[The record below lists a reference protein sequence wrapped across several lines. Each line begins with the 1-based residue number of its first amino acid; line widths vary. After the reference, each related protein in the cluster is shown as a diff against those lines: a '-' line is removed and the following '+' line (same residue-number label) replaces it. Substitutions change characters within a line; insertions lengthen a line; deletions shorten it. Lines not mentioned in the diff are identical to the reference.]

1 MMTDRRRIA
10 GRIAGV
16 AAGLLLTA
24 GVEAAEPTVIE
35 QKIGGLTALADW
47 VQADDAEPGAP
58 VVLLL
63 HGTLADKDQE
73 LIDAL
78 QELLAERGISS
89 LAPSLTLGV
98 DRRTGPYDC
107 NDPFHHTPEEAVD
120 ELAAWADWLKAGG
133 HPRIVLSGHSRGG
146 NQVALFARAHP
157 ATIEKLIP
165 IASAVGHSDDVRDQ
179 RYKARYGASRTD
191 VLASA
196 EGRTGLIDVPGIVY
210 CRDAKA
216 TPAAI
221 RSYLG
226 GSFDDHDTPSVIA
239 RLSMPVMV
247 IAGSVDTTV
256 PELPERMA
264 AIADGQ
270 RVRLEMIDDA
280 DHFFLDFYAEDAA
293 DLMAEFS
300 ADEAVVGGSAFAGPR
315 PPAHSRTGRG
325 GVPRPSVMPPHS
337 NSIASNT
344 RPALRVASSSKV
356 CRWA

>member
-1 MMTDRRRIA
+1 MIRIDRRLIA
-10 GRIAGV
+10 SL
-16 AAGLLLTA
+16 AAGLLLAT

-47 VQADDAEPGAP
+47 VEADDAEAGAP

-73 LIDAL
+73 LVDTL

-98 DRRTGPYDC
+98 DRRAGAYDC
-107 NDPFHHTPEEAVD
+107 TVPFRHTHEEAVD
-120 ELAAWADWLKAGG
+120 ELLVWADWLQAAG

-146 NQVALFARAHP
+146 NQVVLFARAHP
-157 ATIEKLIP
+157 DRIERLIP
-165 IASAVGHSDDVRDQ
+165 IASAVGHAEAVRDQ
-179 RYKARYGASRTD
+179 RYTSRYRANRSD

-196 EGRTGLIDVPGIVY
+196 DGASGLIDVPGIVY
-210 CRDAKA
+210 CRDTMA
-216 TPAAI
+216 TPDAI

-226 GSFDDHDTPSVIA
+226 GAFADRDTPTVIA
-239 RLSMPVMV
+239 DLTMPVLV

-264 AIADGQ
+264 TVADGA
-270 RVRLEMIDDA
+270 RVRLEVIEDA

-293 DLMAEFS
+293 DLIADFIAE
-300 ADEAVVGGSAFAGPR
+300 
-315 PPAHSRTGRG
+315 
-325 GVPRPSVMPPHS
+325 
-337 NSIASNT
+337 
-344 RPALRVASSSKV
+344 
-356 CRWA
+356 